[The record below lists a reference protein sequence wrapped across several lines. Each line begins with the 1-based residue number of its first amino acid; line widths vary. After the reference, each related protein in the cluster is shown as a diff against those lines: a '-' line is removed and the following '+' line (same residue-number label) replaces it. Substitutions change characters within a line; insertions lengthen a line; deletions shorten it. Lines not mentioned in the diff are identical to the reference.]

1 MLPGRSSPSRG
12 RSRWCA
18 RIARTDVSGQRRQS
32 RPRSEPRSAPRWPWP
47 AMQSERR
54 RRAVHQAALDG
65 TFGSLRPDLARRVRL
80 VEHIRQAGAVMGGGV
95 AHRETA
101 HEAIGAIDRDM
112 IFCSRTPERR
122 FRPWASHL
130 HPRAALARFK
140 VQRASR
146 SFWAIFAGEPSR
158 FSSRPCAQSI
168 TATSI
173 ARSFSSRPLLSS

>member
-1 MLPGRSSPSRG
+1 LALACDAVIIRETPACRRKWTFDTKPFVHVRLIGFRAIGCATLRSPF
-12 RSRWCA
+12 
-18 RIARTDVSGQRRQS
+18 
-32 RPRSEPRSAPRWPWP
+32 
-47 AMQSERR
+47 
-54 RRAVHQAALDG
+54 HQAALDG

-130 HPRAALARFK
+130 HPPAALARFK

-158 FSSRPCAQSI
+158 FSPRPCAQSI

-173 ARSFSSRPLLSS
+173 ARSFSSRPFLSS